1 MCDPGEQIS
10 QTLKREFME
19 EAADSHGMT
28 DKDRLEVEEHLKVFF
43 ENGTEVNINIY
54 LVYNSFFN
62 LDFFFFQVIQGL
74 CR

>member
-43 ENGTEVNINIY
+43 ENGTEVY
-54 LVYNSFFN
+54 KHLFV
-62 LDFFFFQVIQGL
+62 
-74 CR
+74 